1 MYTEIINYI
10 NQSKIIIQER
20 IQQQPFYDELK
31 RMQCTANYENLIE
44 FCYFLKTK
52 DMGKCQYNDCKN
64 KTTFISFKRGYNVG
78 CCEDHTKRLNNLK
91 KYGVEN
97 VMQHSIIKIKQQNS
111 MFKNHGYLHA
121 LQNPESLEKMKKT
134 QTENGGIGAKNKRT
148 LDKMKETNI
157 KRLGVENPMQ
167 HKETRKKFEDSMF
180 TKYGT
185 KHALENIEIKQKQ
198 EKTNFTRYGA
208 SHHMLSSV
216 HKNKLKI
223 KFIKSK
229 LDKISFRVSPLFKLT
244 DYNDIEQDLAW
255 SCNECNSEFID
266 NLDNG
271 KIPRCL
277 NCFPLIYNGVSN
289 AEKELLQFLELK
301 ESIILN
307 DRTILNGKELD
318 IYIPDK
324 KLAIEFNGIYW
335 HSEANGKDNNYHLD
349 KTLKCE
355 AQGIELIHIFDQEW
369 IEKKEI
375 IKSMIYTK
383 LGYFDKTVQAN
394 ECNVKEINKEQ
405 KRDFLDSYH
414 LKGNDD
420 SSIHLGLFNKR
431 ELVSVITFAKSNES
445 DLEYTL
451 LRFSIKTGL
460 SIIDG
465 FNKLFEYFINTYQPN
480 KITGYDDK
488 SFSECENYNKLG
500 FKKIGNL
507 PPRPWY
513 FKGNSGLL
521 DTKEVKMRLSEYDRE
536 SDDTNIQFQDYNRI
550 WDCGYDIYE
559 WNKP

>member
-1 MYTEIINYI
+1 
-10 NQSKIIIQER
+10 
-20 IQQQPFYDELK
+20 
-31 RMQCTANYENLIE
+31 
-44 FCYFLKTK
+44 
-52 DMGKCQYNDCKN
+52 
-64 KTTFISFKRGYNVG
+64 
-78 CCEDHTKRLNNLK
+78 
-91 KYGVEN
+91 
-97 VMQHSIIKIKQQNS
+97 

-307 DRTILNGKELD
+307 DRTILDGKELD

-335 HSEANGKDNNYHLD
+335 HSEANGKDKNYHLD
-349 KTLKCE
+349 KTIKCE
-355 AQGIELIHIFDQEW
+355 AQDIQLLHIFESEW

-375 IKSMIYTK
+375 ILSLIHAK
-383 LGYFDKTVQAN
+383 LGIFNNRIHARN
-394 ECNVKEINKEQ
+394 CIVKEIDSTTKN
-405 KRDFLDSYH
+405 DFLKVNYLTQS
-414 LKGNDD
+414 DD
-420 SSIHLGLFNKR
+420 ATLNLGLFNNNN
-431 ELVSVITFAKSNES
+431 LVSVMTFGKNKIDQWVIYSYCSKLNYQVIGGASKLWTYFLRNFKPI
-445 DLEYTL
+445 DVIVYIDR
-451 LRFSIKTGL
+451 RFSQGL
-460 SIIDG
+460 I
-465 FNKLFEYFINTYQPN
+465 FK
-480 KITGYDDK
+480 
-488 SFSECENYNKLG
+488 KLG
-500 FKKIGNL
+500 FRLLKIL
-507 PPRPWY
+507 SPEPWM
-513 FKGNSGLL
+513 FGKDINGL
-521 DTKEVKMRLSEYDRE
+521 VKMSDVQCLLSNAQYKV
-536 SDDTNIQFQDYNRI
+536 
-550 WDCGYDIYE
+550 WDCGKFKLG
-559 WNKP
+559 WFKNL

>member
-52 DMGKCQYNDCKN
+52 DMGKCQYNDCEN
-64 KTTFISFKRGYNVG
+64 KTTFISFKRGYKVG

-277 NCFPLIYNGVSN
+277 NCFP
-289 AEKELLQFLELK
+289 
-301 ESIILN
+301 
-307 DRTILNGKELD
+307 
-318 IYIPDK
+318 
-324 KLAIEFNGIYW
+324 
-335 HSEANGKDNNYHLD
+335 
-349 KTLKCE
+349 
-355 AQGIELIHIFDQEW
+355 
-369 IEKKEI
+369 
-375 IKSMIYTK
+375 
-383 LGYFDKTVQAN
+383 
-394 ECNVKEINKEQ
+394 
-405 KRDFLDSYH
+405 
-414 LKGNDD
+414 
-420 SSIHLGLFNKR
+420 
-431 ELVSVITFAKSNES
+431 
-445 DLEYTL
+445 
-451 LRFSIKTGL
+451 
-460 SIIDG
+460 
-465 FNKLFEYFINTYQPN
+465 
-480 KITGYDDK
+480 
-488 SFSECENYNKLG
+488 
-500 FKKIGNL
+500 
-507 PPRPWY
+507 
-513 FKGNSGLL
+513 
-521 DTKEVKMRLSEYDRE
+521 
-536 SDDTNIQFQDYNRI
+536 
-550 WDCGYDIYE
+550 
-559 WNKP
+559 